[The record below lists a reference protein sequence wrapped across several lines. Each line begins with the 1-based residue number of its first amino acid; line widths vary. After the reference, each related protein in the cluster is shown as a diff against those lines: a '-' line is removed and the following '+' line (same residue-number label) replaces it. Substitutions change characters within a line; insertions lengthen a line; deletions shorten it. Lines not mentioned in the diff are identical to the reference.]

1 MSTLDALAMQVVT
14 LAAEKGATLGTA
26 ESLTAGLI
34 AATIAEVSGA
44 SKVLMGGIVS
54 YDPRIKNELLGVA
67 QSVIDGVGVVSEPCA
82 RQMATGARDLL
93 HVDIAVSATGVAGPT
108 GGTLAIPVGTVF
120 IGCSTAQN
128 TDVHECHFVG
138 NRQEIREQTVAFA
151 LRLVVQYLQAR

>member
-1 MSTLDALAMQVVT
+1 MSSPEALAKQVVA
-14 LAAEKGATLGTA
+14 LATQKAITLGTA

-54 YDPRIKNELLGVA
+54 YDPRIKHELLCVP

-82 RQMATGARDLL
+82 RQMAIGARELL

-108 GGTLAIPVGTVF
+108 GDTPETPLGTVF
-120 IGCSTAQN
+120 IGCSTAQH
-128 TDVHECHFVG
+128 TEVCECHFAG
-138 NRQEIREQTVAFA
+138 NRQAVREQTVAFA
-151 LRLVVQYLQAR
+151 LRLVVQCLQAR